1 PWWLGV
7 SLSLFGKFCI
17 SCAFG
22 IIYVFTAEIFP
33 TIVRN
38 VGLGSASVSARVG
51 SIIAPFVR
59 ELGKATH
66 PVVPQIF
73 FGILAAIGGFLV
85 LFLPETNNCSVPDTF
100 KDMAEI
106 SRKGHPEKKRETVVA
121 LQEVDKK
128 ELTE

>member
-1 PWWLGV
+1 MVWNNGNDD
-7 SLSLFGKFCI
+7 SS
-17 SCAFG
+17 
-22 IIYVFTAEIFP
+22 YQ
-33 TIVRN
+33 N
-38 VGLGSASVSARVG
+38 SADCRTVQSATE
-51 SIIAPFVR
+51 R
-59 ELGKATH
+59 ELYHVPQGKATH

-100 KDMAEI
+100 RDMVEI
-106 SRKGHPEKKRETVVA
+106 SRKGHPEKKTETVLA